1 MMQRKTPT
9 VVVID
14 NRPAVKTL
22 FERSTENLDVEL
34 LIFTSAA
41 DSRAYLETNKP
52 DLLILNIILPDKDG
66 LILLK
71 ELRKFPLHKDTSVVM
86 VSSKDYAQDRIMAT
100 ELGALDFIPV
110 PVPIKTIEDVVVKI
124 TKAKPSTE

>member
-1 MMQRKTPT
+1 MQRKTPT